1 MKPNE
6 KTQKIVLTALLTA
19 FTTVATMLIRIPTP
33 TKGYLNLGD
42 TFVNISAWLLGA
54 GWGTAAAGIGSA
66 LADLFAGYTIY
77 VPITLIVKSLMALAS
92 YFVYTSLSEKINTF
106 PARITAAVVAEI
118 IMVVG
123 YAVFEGFMYQSVV
136 TALSGVPSNLVQGI
150 FGVAASVTV
159 YELILKRIPQLHV
172 KK

>member
-1 MKPNE
+1 
-6 KTQKIVLTALLTA
+6 
-19 FTTVATMLIRIPTP
+19 
-33 TKGYLNLGD
+33 
-42 TFVNISAWLLGA
+42 
-54 GWGTAAAGIGSA
+54 A
-66 LADLFAGYTIY
+66 LADILSGYMVY
-77 VPITLIVKSLMALAS
+77 APITLIVKSLMALAS
-92 YFVYTSLSEKINTF
+92 YSIYKALSEKINTF

-118 IMVVG
+118 IMVAG